1 MQPINLEQELHNFQ
15 TQQYPTL
22 QETIL
27 NNRKVLAKR
36 KKFFTTDL
44 KQSVQLIEIVTIV
57 IIYLR
62 DLSFFKLFLRSIIH
76 FTILSINPDYISKYY
91 TNSYSS
97 LVHTKTMIKMS
108 FRGVLSINCFCF
120 LMHLIFGVY
129 SKSPSNSGQNGDEAI
144 GYLYGGLTVQ
154 FMGERL
160 PFCRVELMGLDL
172 VVFGAQ
178 LVLLYLHGVVGNEEV
193 FEEEEEEEVREN
205 EGDGSRVDRPRSSTR
220 SADGAPLQSQSS
232 MEDIPLS
239 ELLLSNGR
247 HEEEEGDDHG
257 VIDKAR
263 IEGDGYNGNV
273 ELLTIDLFEG
283 IRKMIK
289 LKVIPNSGESSGLST
304 SSSTLPGA
312 FPRVSSLV

>member
-15 TQQYPTL
+15 TQKYPTL

-36 KKFFTTDL
+36 KKFFIADL

-193 FEEEEEEEVREN
+193 FEEEEGEEMREN
-205 EGDGSRVDRPRSSTR
+205 EGDGSRVDRPRSSAPR
-220 SADGAPLQSQSS
+220 ADGVSSQSS

-239 ELLLSNGR
+239 ELLSSNGH
-247 HEEEEGDDHG
+247 HEEEEDIHHG

-273 ELLTIDLFEG
+273 ELLTIDLFDG

-289 LKVIPNSGESSGLST
+289 LKVIPSSGESSGLST